1 MGSELEVIPL
11 LLSYT
16 AREDG
21 QVSEILE
28 ILVQEGLKA
37 CDDEIITMVNP
48 VIRNGNVKLVS
59 QLLER
64 APPLDSPTWD
74 KGHPLFY
81 AAMRGKGG
89 IVKVLLE
96 AKADPNA
103 VGDNDGWRPIHAAYD
118 NPEILELL
126 LEAGASK
133 HVNATDSAGK
143 TALFLRLSMG
153 LLRLR

>member
-1 MGSELEVIPL
+1 
-11 LLSYT
+11 
-16 AREDG
+16 
-21 QVSEILE
+21 
-28 ILVQEGLKA
+28 
-37 CDDEIITMVNP
+37 MVNP

-74 KGHPLFY
+74 KRHPLFY